1 MARLGGGQ
9 RRVCRHG
16 VQHGTPQ
23 ADLVGMGRVQQEIGA
38 GLVGLDIAVL
48 ARADVA
54 PQPQRERCAVAAEQA
69 VPHQTA
75 CQADVP
81 RGQAARVAAVGVFLP
96 QTRVQAECCIFGQ
109 FLGQGGVQC
118 VQSSMMTTPS
128 RASMRWVPLGR

>member
-109 FLGQGGVQC
+109 LLGQGGVQC

>member
-16 VQHGTPQ
+16 VQHSTPQ
-23 ADLVGMGRVQQEIGA
+23 ADLIGMGRIQQEIGA

-69 VPHQTA
+69 VARQNCRDRA
-75 CQADVP
+75 KE
-81 RGQAARVAAVGVFLP
+81 RGA
-96 QTRVQAECCIFGQ
+96 
-109 FLGQGGVQC
+109 
-118 VQSSMMTTPS
+118 
-128 RASMRWVPLGR
+128 